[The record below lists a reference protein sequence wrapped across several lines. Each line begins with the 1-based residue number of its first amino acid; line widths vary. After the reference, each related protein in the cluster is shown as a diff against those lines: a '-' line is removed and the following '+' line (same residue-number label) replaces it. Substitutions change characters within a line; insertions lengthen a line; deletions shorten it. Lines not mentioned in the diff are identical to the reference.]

1 MKMQFVM
8 NISHVICHQK
18 LTRLVVGDKIKA
30 AMSSVFLCFVLC
42 VLFFLADCCIIVQ
55 LKFEKEFRIR
65 KDIASSRR
73 SESGERHEVKI
84 GRDPSLLFHAFF
96 IILLRT
102 PYLEKAAKDEGM
114 KVRSFSLRI
123 QPSKGLRMVLVQICI

>member
-1 MKMQFVM
+1 
-8 NISHVICHQK
+8 
-18 LTRLVVGDKIKA
+18 
-30 AMSSVFLCFVLC
+30 MSSFALGYAFY
-42 VLFFLADCCIIVQ
+42 FFLYCCIIVQ

-84 GRDPSLLFHAFF
+84 VRDPSLLFHAFF

-123 QPSKGLRMVLVQICI
+123 QPSKGLIMVLVQICI

>member
-1 MKMQFVM
+1 
-8 NISHVICHQK
+8 
-18 LTRLVVGDKIKA
+18 
-30 AMSSVFLCFVLC
+30 MSSFALCYAFY
-42 VLFFLADCCIIVQ
+42 FFLYCCIIVQ

-65 KDIASSRR
+65 KDTASSRR

-123 QPSKGLRMVLVQICI
+123 QPSKGLIMVLVQICI

>member
-18 LTRLVVGDKIKA
+18 LTRLVVGNKIKA
-30 AMSSVFLCFVLC
+30 AMSSVFLCFGLC
-42 VLFFLADCCIIVQ
+42 VLFFLYCCIIEQ
-55 LKFEKEFRIR
+55 LKFEKELRIR
-65 KDIASSRR
+65 KDIACSRR
-73 SESGERHEVKI
+73 SESGERHEVKM

-102 PYLEKAAKDEGM
+102 PYLERAAKDEGM

-123 QPSKGLRMVLVQICI
+123 QPSKGLIMVLVLTCI